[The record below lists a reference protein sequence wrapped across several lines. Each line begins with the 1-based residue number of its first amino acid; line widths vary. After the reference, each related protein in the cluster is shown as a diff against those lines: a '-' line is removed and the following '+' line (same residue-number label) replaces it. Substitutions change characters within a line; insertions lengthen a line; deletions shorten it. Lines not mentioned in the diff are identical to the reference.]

1 MENINI
7 QDKDNFK
14 EITAIEDFV
23 LINTKDESLKD
34 YSTKSICVPNDYDL
48 ESNGWEVISEKDIRN
63 MIKYIDDFRIT
74 VSTPG
79 YKKE

>member
-7 QDKDNFK
+7 QDKNNFK
-14 EITAIEDFV
+14 EITAKEGFV

-34 YSTKSICVPNDYDL
+34 YSTKSICAPNNYDL

-63 MIKYIDDFRIT
+63 IVKYIDDFRIT

-79 YKKE
+79 YKEE

>member
-7 QDKDNFK
+7 QDKNNFK
-14 EITAIEDFV
+14 EITAIEGFV

-34 YSTKSICVPNDYDL
+34 YSTKSICVPNNYDL
-48 ESNGWEVISEKDIRN
+48 ELNGWKVVSEKDVRN
-63 MIKYIDDFRIT
+63 IIKYIDDFRIT

-79 YKKE
+79 YKEE

>member
-7 QDKDNFK
+7 QDKNNFK
-14 EITAIEDFV
+14 EITAKEGFV

-34 YSTKSICVPNDYDL
+34 YSTKSIYVPNDYDL
-48 ESNGWEVISEKDIRN
+48 ELNGWEVISEKYIRN
-63 MIKYIDDFRIT
+63 IIKYIDDFRIT

-79 YKKE
+79 YKE